1 MKGNYVDSIYGTST
15 NPIPWQPMGA
25 IAVPRG
31 GVAYNGGR
39 LRQPLGHTAYHQ
51 VGEISEAT
59 GKLIG
64 WAAVGAGAYHGYRR
78 NQSIGWAI
86 GWAVL
91 AGFFPVIT
99 TAVAVAQGFGKRKGG

>member
-15 NPIPWQPMGA
+15 NPIPWRPMGG
-25 IAVPRG
+25 IDFG
-31 GVAYNGGR
+31 GGKR
-39 LRQPLGHTAYHQ
+39 PLRQPLGHTAYHQ
-51 VGEISEAT
+51 VGNISESA